1 VLPIRCGD
9 AELAVVHN
17 LLPCALTDFPCKY
30 LGLPLSLK
38 KLTKDQIQPMIDR
51 VADQLP
57 GWKAELM
64 TKVGRKVQVQ
74 FVLTNM
80 LIYLIM
86 ALIFHLG
93 LLKQWIKFS
102 VGSFGEAAEMQKE
115 GTVSLLGVRFVFLKN
130 LGV

>member
-1 VLPIRCGD
+1 M
-9 AELAVVHN
+9 HN